1 MIWRGEWI
9 FVAAIFMISS
19 SQPALAKGAKDLQ
32 SVPVPVPNGKQ
43 GIGFDDLIFASGL
56 DKVLVPGGRTG
67 TLYLIDPST
76 YGIETIKGFS
86 AQEGYYGGHGQSVTS
101 ADEGEGLIFIADRD
115 TQRLYAVDPKTGA
128 GLASALLAGK
138 PDYVRFMKDC
148 REVWVTQPSSE
159 QIEVFKFS
167 AGKPTLTHLMFIEVP
182 GGPESLI
189 EDQARQRAYTHLWEG
204 KTAVIDVHT
213 HRIIGQWPNGCEGSR
228 GIALDE
234 RQGFLFAGCA
244 EGKAV
249 VLDLNRN
256 GQIRSHLSTGAGVD
270 VIGYNASLRHL
281 YLSGE
286 ISATLS
292 VIGVSN
298 EGQLSLLG
306 TGRAASGA
314 HCVTGDDQKN
324 IWVCDPYHGR
334 LLRYKDPFPA
344 V

>member
-128 GLASALLAGK
+128 GLASALLA
-138 PDYVRFMKDC
+138 
-148 REVWVTQPSSE
+148 
-159 QIEVFKFS
+159 
-167 AGKPTLTHLMFIEVP
+167 
-182 GGPESLI
+182 
-189 EDQARQRAYTHLWEG
+189 
-204 KTAVIDVHT
+204 
-213 HRIIGQWPNGCEGSR
+213 
-228 GIALDE
+228 
-234 RQGFLFAGCA
+234 
-244 EGKAV
+244 
-249 VLDLNRN
+249 
-256 GQIRSHLSTGAGVD
+256 
-270 VIGYNASLRHL
+270 
-281 YLSGE
+281 
-286 ISATLS
+286 
-292 VIGVSN
+292 
-298 EGQLSLLG
+298 
-306 TGRAASGA
+306 
-314 HCVTGDDQKN
+314 
-324 IWVCDPYHGR
+324 
-334 LLRYKDPFPA
+334 
-344 V
+344 